1 VYWLKVYELPQA
13 GRNARGKPM
22 INLLPLGEGEKITA
36 VLPVKEFDENHFVFM
51 ATCHGTVKKTPLSS
65 FSRPRS
71 SGIIAVDLRDGDRL
85 AGVALTD
92 GSREVMLFSSG
103 GKAIRFHEEEVRAM
117 GRDSTGVRGIKLGEG
132 QSVIALIVI
141 GEGHVL
147 TASENG
153 YGKLTPLADWPSHG
167 RGGQGVIALQTTER
181 NGATVAALQ
190 VQINQEL
197 MLISSNGTL
206 VRTPVADISLVGRNT
221 QGVRLI
227 RLDEGER
234 LSGVEGLASLA
245 EEESLDPDAPAVEV
259 LGGDPPLQ

>member
-1 VYWLKVYELPQA
+1 
-13 GRNARGKPM
+13 M
-22 INLLPLGEGEKITA
+22 
-36 VLPVKEFDENHFVFM
+36 LPVKQYDENHFVFM
-51 ATCHGTVKKTPLSS
+51 ATSHGTVKKTPLSA
-65 FSRPRS
+65 FSRPRTA
-71 SGIIAVDLRDGDRL
+71 GIIAVDLRDDDRL
-85 AGVALTD
+85 VGVQLTD

-103 GKAIRFHEEEVRAM
+103 GKSIRFHEEEVRPM

-132 QSVIALIVI
+132 QQVIALIVI
-141 GEGHVL
+141 GDGHVL

-153 YGKLTPLADWPSHG
+153 YGKLTPLEDFPSHG

-190 VQINQEL
+190 VSTGHEL

-206 VRTPVADISLVGRNT
+206 VRTPVNDISVVGRNT

-234 LSGVEGLASLA
+234 LTGVERV
-245 EEESLDPDAPAVEV
+245 ESLGEE
-259 LGGDPPLQ
+259 GGDVGAGEGAAVSSGDQDGNSPG